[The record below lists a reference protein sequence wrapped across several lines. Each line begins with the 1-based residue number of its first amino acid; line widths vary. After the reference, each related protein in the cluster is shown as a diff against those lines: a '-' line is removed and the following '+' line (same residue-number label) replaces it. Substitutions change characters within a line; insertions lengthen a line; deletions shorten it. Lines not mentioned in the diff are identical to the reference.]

1 MLQVKFIYTLHIDC
15 ISYMKKLFP
24 LFLLPLFLFQ
34 SWTSSAQKE
43 EKNKLFNYINRVI
56 KDTVSEEKAQ
66 FMMYPTLGYE
76 PETSLE
82 IGFSPLYVYY
92 AKEDINNRLSEISG
106 FAFYTL
112 NNQFGASFEHAIY
125 SDKDKWFFLGDL
137 EYQRFPLQYY
147 GIRSQVENVPLDY
160 TAIVDGRQIRIK
172 ERVLRKIVDN
182 FFIGFEADFRSLSK
196 VEFDPPRGQ
205 NQLDINLPFGA
216 DGTTNLG
223 LGIGLVYDERHN
235 VLNVR
240 DGFFSELSF
249 IQFNPFWKSSVDYY
263 NLVTDTRF
271 YKSFNKRNV
280 LAAQLLGE
288 FNFGGDI
295 PFNQLALMGGKNMMR
310 GYFLGRYRDKKL
322 IATQVEYRMLPLN
335 LGFTKRWGATVFSSV
350 GTVFDEFKNIDQ
362 YDLKWA
368 VGGGIRFLLFQNKDI
383 YARFDYAIT
392 PDENGFYLTIGEAF

>member
-1 MLQVKFIYTLHIDC
+1 
-15 ISYMKKLFP
+15 MKKPFYHFTF
-24 LFLLPLFLFQ
+24 FLVLIVSFV
-34 SWTSSAQKE
+34 SSAQE
-43 EKNKLFNYINRVI
+43 EKPIKKSIFSYVNRII
-56 KDTVSEEKAQ
+56 KDTVAEEKSQ
-66 FMMYPTLGYE
+66 FMMYPTIGYE

-125 SDKDKWFFLGDL
+125 SDKDKWFFLGEL

-147 GIRSQVENVPLDY
+147 GIRSQLESVPLEY
-160 TAIVDGRQIRIK
+160 TYIVDGRQIKIK
-172 ERVLRKIVDN
+172 ERVLRKIANN

-196 VEFDPPRGQ
+196 VEFEPAEGEDER
-205 NQLDINLPFGA
+205 NIDLPFGSE
-216 DGTTNLG
+216 GTTNLG
-223 LGIGLVYDERHN
+223 LGLGLVYDERHN

-249 IQFNPFWKSSVDYY
+249 IQFNPFWKSEVDYY
-263 NLVTDTRF
+263 NIVTDTRY
-271 YKSFNKRNV
+271 YKSFNNKRNV

-322 IATQVEYRMLPLN
+322 LATQVEYRMLPID
-335 LGFTKRWGATVFSSV
+335 LGFTKRWGATLFSSV
-350 GTVFDEFKNIDQ
+350 GSVFDEFGTIDN
-362 YDLKWA
+362 YEFKWA
-368 VGGGIRFLLFQNKDI
+368 IGGGIRFLLFQKKDI
-383 YARFDYAIT
+383 YARFDYSFT

>member
-1 MLQVKFIYTLHIDC
+1 
-15 ISYMKKLFP
+15 MKKPFYHFTF
-24 LFLLPLFLFQ
+24 FLVLIVSFV
-34 SWTSSAQKE
+34 SSAQE
-43 EKNKLFNYINRVI
+43 EKPIKKSIFSYVNRLI
-56 KDTVSEEKAQ
+56 KDTVAEEKSQ
-66 FMMYPTLGYE
+66 FMMYPTIGYE

-125 SDKDKWFFLGDL
+125 SDKDKWFFLGEL

-147 GIRSQVENVPLDY
+147 GIRSQLESVPLEY
-160 TAIVDGRQIRIK
+160 TSIVDGRQIKIK
-172 ERVLRKIVDN
+172 ERVLRKIANN

-196 VEFDPPRGQ
+196 VEFEPAEGEDER
-205 NQLDINLPFGA
+205 NIDLPFGSE
-216 DGTTNLG
+216 GTTNLG
-223 LGIGLVYDERHN
+223 LGLGLVYDERHN

-249 IQFNPFWKSSVDYY
+249 IQFNPFWKSEVDYY
-263 NLVTDTRF
+263 NIVTDTRY
-271 YKSFNKRNV
+271 YKSFNNKRNV

-322 IATQVEYRMLPLN
+322 LATQVEYRMLPID
-335 LGFTKRWGATVFSSV
+335 LGFTKRWGATLFSSV
-350 GTVFDEFKNIDQ
+350 GSVFDEFGTIDN
-362 YDLKWA
+362 YEFKWA
-368 VGGGIRFLLFQNKDI
+368 IGGGIRFLLFQKKDI
-383 YARFDYAIT
+383 YARFDYSFT

>member
-1 MLQVKFIYTLHIDC
+1 
-15 ISYMKKLFP
+15 MKKPFYHFTF
-24 LFLLPLFLFQ
+24 FLVLIVSFV
-34 SWTSSAQKE
+34 SSAQE
-43 EKNKLFNYINRVI
+43 EKPIKKSIFSYVNRLI
-56 KDTVSEEKAQ
+56 KDTVAEEKSQ
-66 FMMYPTLGYE
+66 FMMYPTIGYE

-125 SDKDKWFFLGDL
+125 SDKDKWFFLGEL

-147 GIRSQVENVPLDY
+147 GIRSQLESVPLEY
-160 TAIVDGRQIRIK
+160 TYIVDGRQIKIK
-172 ERVLRKIVDN
+172 ERVLRKIANN

-196 VEFDPPRGQ
+196 VEFEPAEGEDER
-205 NQLDINLPFGA
+205 NIDLPFGSE
-216 DGTTNLG
+216 GTTNLG
-223 LGIGLVYDERHN
+223 LGLGLVYDERHN

-249 IQFNPFWKSSVDYY
+249 IQFNPFWKSEVDYY
-263 NLVTDTRF
+263 NIVTDTRY
-271 YKSFNKRNV
+271 YKSFNNKRNV

-322 IATQVEYRMLPLN
+322 LATQVEYRMLPID
-335 LGFTKRWGATVFSSV
+335 LGFTKRWGATLFSSV
-350 GTVFDEFKNIDQ
+350 GSVFDEFGTIDN
-362 YDLKWA
+362 YEFKWA
-368 VGGGIRFLLFQNKDI
+368 IGGGIRFLLFQKKDI
-383 YARFDYAIT
+383 YARFDYSFT

>member
-1 MLQVKFIYTLHIDC
+1 
-15 ISYMKKLFP
+15 MKKLFYHFTF
-24 LFLLPLFLFQ
+24 FLVLIVSFV
-34 SWTSSAQKE
+34 SSAQE
-43 EKNKLFNYINRVI
+43 EKPIKKSIFSYVNRLI
-56 KDTVSEEKAQ
+56 KDTVAEEKSQ
-66 FMMYPTLGYE
+66 FMMYPTIGYE

-125 SDKDKWFFLGDL
+125 SDKDKWFFLGEL

-147 GIRSQVENVPLDY
+147 GIRSQLESVPLEY
-160 TAIVDGRQIRIK
+160 TYIVDGRQIKIK
-172 ERVLRKIVDN
+172 ERVLRKIANN

-196 VEFDPPRGQ
+196 VEFEPAEGEDER
-205 NQLDINLPFGA
+205 NIDLPFGSE
-216 DGTTNLG
+216 GTTNLG
-223 LGIGLVYDERHN
+223 LGLGLVYDERHN

-249 IQFNPFWKSSVDYY
+249 IQFNPFWKSEVDYY
-263 NLVTDTRF
+263 NIVTDTRY
-271 YKSFNKRNV
+271 YKSFNNKRNV

-322 IATQVEYRMLPLN
+322 LATQVEYRMLPID
-335 LGFTKRWGATVFSSV
+335 LGFTKRWGATLFSSV
-350 GTVFDEFKNIDQ
+350 GSVFDEFGTIDN
-362 YDLKWA
+362 YEFKWA
-368 VGGGIRFLLFQNKDI
+368 IGGGIRFLLFQKKDI
-383 YARFDYAIT
+383 YARFDYSFT

>member
-1 MLQVKFIYTLHIDC
+1 
-15 ISYMKKLFP
+15 MKKPFYHFTF
-24 LFLLPLFLFQ
+24 FLVLIVSFV
-34 SWTSSAQKE
+34 SSAQE
-43 EKNKLFNYINRVI
+43 EKPIKKSIFSYVNRII
-56 KDTVSEEKAQ
+56 KDTVAEEKSQ
-66 FMMYPTLGYE
+66 FMMYPTIGYE

-125 SDKDKWFFLGDL
+125 SDKDKWFFLGEL

-147 GIRSQVENVPLDY
+147 GIRSQLESVPLEY
-160 TAIVDGRQIRIK
+160 TSIVDGRQIKIK
-172 ERVLRKIVDN
+172 ERVLRKIANN

-196 VEFDPPRGQ
+196 VEFEPAEGEDER
-205 NQLDINLPFGA
+205 NIDLPFGSE
-216 DGTTNLG
+216 GTTNLG
-223 LGIGLVYDERHN
+223 LGLGLVYDERHN

-249 IQFNPFWKSSVDYY
+249 IQFNPFWKSEVDYY
-263 NLVTDTRF
+263 NIVTDTRY
-271 YKSFNKRNV
+271 YKSFNNKRNV

-322 IATQVEYRMLPLN
+322 LATQVEYRMLPID
-335 LGFTKRWGATVFSSV
+335 LGFTKRWGATLFSSV
-350 GTVFDEFKNIDQ
+350 GSVFDEFGTIDN
-362 YDLKWA
+362 YEFKWA
-368 VGGGIRFLLFQNKDI
+368 IGGGIRFLLFQKKDI
-383 YARFDYAIT
+383 YARFDYSFT

>member
-1 MLQVKFIYTLHIDC
+1 
-15 ISYMKKLFP
+15 MKKPFYHFTF
-24 LFLLPLFLFQ
+24 FLVLIVSFV
-34 SWTSSAQKE
+34 SSAQE
-43 EKNKLFNYINRVI
+43 EKPIKKSIFSYVNRLI
-56 KDTVSEEKAQ
+56 KDTVAEEKSQ
-66 FMMYPTLGYE
+66 FMMYPTIGYE

-125 SDKDKWFFLGDL
+125 SDKDKWFFLGEL

-147 GIRSQVENVPLDY
+147 GIRSQLESVPLEY
-160 TAIVDGRQIRIK
+160 TSIVDGRQIKIK
-172 ERVLRKIVDN
+172 ERVLRKIANN

-196 VEFDPPRGQ
+196 VEFEPAEGEDEL
-205 NQLDINLPFGA
+205 NIDLPFGSE
-216 DGTTNLG
+216 GTTNLG
-223 LGIGLVYDERHN
+223 LGLGLVYDERHN

-249 IQFNPFWKSSVDYY
+249 IQFNPFWKSEVDYY
-263 NLVTDTRF
+263 NIVTDTRY
-271 YKSFNKRNV
+271 YKSFNNKRNV

-322 IATQVEYRMLPLN
+322 LATQVEYRMLPID
-335 LGFTKRWGATVFSSV
+335 LGFTKRWGATLFSSV
-350 GTVFDEFKNIDQ
+350 GSVFDEFGTIDN
-362 YDLKWA
+362 YEFKWA
-368 VGGGIRFLLFQNKDI
+368 IGGGIRFLLFQKKDI
-383 YARFDYAIT
+383 YARFDYSFT

>member
-1 MLQVKFIYTLHIDC
+1 
-15 ISYMKKLFP
+15 MKKPFYHFTF
-24 LFLLPLFLFQ
+24 FLVLIVSFV
-34 SWTSSAQKE
+34 SSAQE
-43 EKNKLFNYINRVI
+43 EKPIKKSIFSYVNRII
-56 KDTVSEEKAQ
+56 KDTVAEEKSQ
-66 FMMYPTLGYE
+66 FMMYPTIGYE

-125 SDKDKWFFLGDL
+125 SDKDKWFFLGEL

-147 GIRSQVENVPLDY
+147 GIRSQLESVPLEY
-160 TAIVDGRQIRIK
+160 TYIVDGRQIKIK
-172 ERVLRKIVDN
+172 ERVLRKIANN

-196 VEFDPPRGQ
+196 VEFEPAEGEDEL
-205 NQLDINLPFGA
+205 NIDLPFGSE
-216 DGTTNLG
+216 GTTNLG
-223 LGIGLVYDERHN
+223 LGLGLVYDERHN

-249 IQFNPFWKSSVDYY
+249 IQFNPFWKSEVDYY
-263 NLVTDTRF
+263 NIVTDTRY
-271 YKSFNKRNV
+271 YKSFNNKRNV

-322 IATQVEYRMLPLN
+322 LATQVEYRMLPID
-335 LGFTKRWGATVFSSV
+335 LGFTKRWGATLFSSV
-350 GTVFDEFKNIDQ
+350 GSVFDEFGTIDN
-362 YDLKWA
+362 YEFKWA
-368 VGGGIRFLLFQNKDI
+368 IGGGIRFLLFQKKDI
-383 YARFDYAIT
+383 YARFDYSFT

>member
-1 MLQVKFIYTLHIDC
+1 
-15 ISYMKKLFP
+15 MKKPFYHFTF
-24 LFLLPLFLFQ
+24 FLVLIVSFV
-34 SWTSSAQKE
+34 SSAQE
-43 EKNKLFNYINRVI
+43 EKPIKKSIFSYVNRII
-56 KDTVSEEKAQ
+56 KDTVAEEKSQ
-66 FMMYPTLGYE
+66 FMMYPTIGYE

-125 SDKDKWFFLGDL
+125 SDKDKWFFLGEL

-147 GIRSQVENVPLDY
+147 GIRSQLESVPLEY
-160 TAIVDGRQIRIK
+160 TSIVDGRQIKIK
-172 ERVLRKIVDN
+172 ERVLRKIANN

-196 VEFDPPRGQ
+196 VEFEPAEGEDEL
-205 NQLDINLPFGA
+205 NIDLPFGSE
-216 DGTTNLG
+216 GTTNLG
-223 LGIGLVYDERHN
+223 LGLGLVYDERHN

-249 IQFNPFWKSSVDYY
+249 IQFNPFWKSEVDYY
-263 NLVTDTRF
+263 NIVTDTRY
-271 YKSFNKRNV
+271 YKSFNNKRNV

-322 IATQVEYRMLPLN
+322 LATQVEYRMLPID
-335 LGFTKRWGATVFSSV
+335 LGFTKRWGATLFSSV
-350 GTVFDEFKNIDQ
+350 GSVFDEFGTIDN
-362 YDLKWA
+362 YEFKWA
-368 VGGGIRFLLFQNKDI
+368 IGGGIRFLLFQKKDI
-383 YARFDYAIT
+383 YARFDYSFT

>member
-1 MLQVKFIYTLHIDC
+1 
-15 ISYMKKLFP
+15 MKKPFYHFTF
-24 LFLLPLFLFQ
+24 FLVLIVSFV
-34 SWTSSAQKE
+34 SSAQE
-43 EKNKLFNYINRVI
+43 EKPIKKSIFSYVNRLI
-56 KDTVSEEKAQ
+56 KDTVAEEKSQ
-66 FMMYPTLGYE
+66 FMMYPTIGYE

-125 SDKDKWFFLGDL
+125 SDKDKWFFLGEL

-147 GIRSQVENVPLDY
+147 GIRSQLESVPLEY
-160 TAIVDGRQIRIK
+160 TYIVDGRQIKIK
-172 ERVLRKIVDN
+172 ERVLRKIANN

-196 VEFDPPRGQ
+196 VEFEPAEGEDEL
-205 NQLDINLPFGA
+205 NIDLPFGSE
-216 DGTTNLG
+216 GTTNLG
-223 LGIGLVYDERHN
+223 LGLGLVYDERHN

-249 IQFNPFWKSSVDYY
+249 IQFNPFWKSEVDYY
-263 NLVTDTRF
+263 NIVTDTRY
-271 YKSFNKRNV
+271 YKSFNNKRNV

-322 IATQVEYRMLPLN
+322 LATQVEYRMLPID
-335 LGFTKRWGATVFSSV
+335 LGFTKRWGATLFSSV
-350 GTVFDEFKNIDQ
+350 GSVFDEFGTIDN
-362 YDLKWA
+362 YEFKWA
-368 VGGGIRFLLFQNKDI
+368 IGGGIRFLLFQKKDI
-383 YARFDYAIT
+383 YARFDYSFT